1 MSPVKAIVASTVVFS
16 IAASAVVSFAFL
28 KYFPDS
34 RTPVEMPVQTFQALR
49 TEGSATAADIE

>member
-16 IAASAVVSFAFL
+16 IAASAVVSFTFL

-34 RTPVEMPVQTFQALR
+34 RTPVEMPVQTFQAFR
-49 TEGSATAADIE
+49 TQ